1 MERQTWLPPGY
12 RTYEFGADGSVS
24 SEVQLVVD
32 ERWPRH
38 PFGSLL
44 GSLFRGEITFSEM
57 DEIIARRSGV
67 GGGLSMDVGL

>member
-1 MERQTWLPPGY
+1 V
-12 RTYEFGADGSVS
+12 D
-24 SEVQLVVD
+24 D
-32 ERWPRH
+32 ERWPRQ

-67 GGGLSMDVGL
+67 KGA